1 MDGKAAY
8 SSTGEIIDVATKKVI
23 ASLRDENGHEVQSEK
38 VLDLRI
44 QDATVVQAGNQ
55 FGIGKQRKNSP

>member
-1 MDGKAAY
+1 
-8 SSTGEIIDVATKKVI
+8 
-23 ASLRDENGHEVQSEK
+23 VQSEK

-44 QDATVVQAGNQ
+44 EDGKVVQAGNQ